1 MSDLQTWVSN
11 APDYYDMTRA
21 YKSLGRIKQLVI
33 LKERDIERI
42 EQQIVIEDD
51 KPRSNTARAKRFQA
65 TTILLDELAE
75 LKGELAVLDAYCK
88 QLEFAKSM
96 FASSAYTIKM
106 RFDSPVGDDS
116 E

>member
-1 MSDLQTWVSN
+1 MSELANWVTN

-33 LKERDIERI
+33 LKEREIERA

-51 KPRSNTARAKRFQA
+51 KPRSNAARAKRFQV
-65 TTILLDELAE
+65 TGVMLDELAD
-75 LKGELAVLDAYCK
+75 LKGELAVLEAYCK

-96 FASSAYTIKM
+96 FASAAYTIKM
-106 RFDSPVGDDS
+106 RFDAPIGEVS